1 MLVPFHLSKL
11 LLKYVDLIIFKKSM
25 EQQTQVELKQKLED
39 ERIKIL
45 KQLEG
50 VGSKAEGAEDNFNAK
65 FPEYGTSDED
75 NATEIADYTTNLSLE
90 KNLEEKLRNIDSAL
104 KRIEEGAYGQCSN
117 CQKEINIERLKI
129 QPEADKC
136 VECNV

>member
-1 MLVPFHLSKL
+1 
-11 LLKYVDLIIFKKSM
+11 M
-25 EQQTQVELKQKLED
+25 EAD
-39 ERIKIL
+39 RSKIL

-90 KNLEEKLRNIDSAL
+90 KNLEEKLRNIDAAL
-104 KRIEEGAYGQCSN
+104 KRIKDGTYGQCSN
-117 CQKEINIERLKI
+117 CQEEINIERLKI
-129 QPEADKC
+129 QPEAGKC
-136 VECNV
+136 MKCNV

>member
-1 MLVPFHLSKL
+1 
-11 LLKYVDLIIFKKSM
+11 M
-25 EQQTQVELKQKLED
+25 EQQIQGELKVRLEAD
-39 ERIKIL
+39 RAQII

-65 FPEYGTSDED
+65 FPEYGSSDED

-90 KNLEEKLRNIDSAL
+90 KNLEEKLRNIDGAL
-104 KRIEEGAYGQCSN
+104 KRMEEGIYGQCGK

-129 QPEADKC
+129 QPEADRC
-136 VECNV
+136 VECNA